1 MSTKIKS
8 LSFCIPACG
17 LRETLLERA
26 INSIHLQKIDI
37 PYAILVYGKTN
48 LATDLHRFIYKHN
61 SHDPEKGRINSMFN
75 RLAEMSRSEFLVYMG
90 DDQELI
96 FRWWQA
102 VKKLD
107 PALFD
112 LTPFP
117 VYQFEQDKD
126 PFVWFSWCTKNNGIF
141 RKKWSEPSN
150 ETTYISTGCLI
161 VRREV
166 VLKIKFDE
174 SIGRGGDFLFSNS
187 CFKAGYRLK
196 TFPFMSSAYTLHYL
210 APAPYRIGDK
220 KS

>member
-1 MSTKIKS
+1 MSRIKS

-17 LRETLLERA
+17 LRETLLERT
-26 INSIHLQKIDI
+26 INSIHLQKIGI
-37 PYAILVYGKTN
+37 PYAVLVYGKTN
-48 LATDLHRFIYKHN
+48 LDTKLHCFIYKHN
-61 SHDPEKGRINSMFN
+61 AHDPENGRINSMFN
-75 RLAEMSRSEFLVYMG
+75 RLAEMSRSEFLVYIG

-102 VKKLD
+102 VKQLNPD
-107 PALFD
+107 LFD

-117 VYQFEQDKD
+117 VYQFEQDKE
-126 PFVWFSWCTKNNGIF
+126 PVEWFSWSIKNKGIF
-141 RKKWSEPSN
+141 RKKWSDSADDL
-150 ETTYISTGCLI
+150 TYISTGCLI

-187 CFKAGYRLK
+187 CFKAGYKLK
-196 TFPFMSSAYTLHYL
+196 SFPFMLRAYTIHYL

-220 KS
+220 KG